1 LCAAQAIP
9 PTGKVFIHAV
19 NVMETELLKW
29 AISGRKLII
38 PLLKKA
44 DQGEFTSFLK
54 SKSINFDN

>member
-1 LCAAQAIP
+1 MCAAQAIP

-29 AISGRKLII
+29 SISGRKLII

-44 DQGEFTSFLK
+44 EQGEVTSFL
-54 SKSINFDN
+54 